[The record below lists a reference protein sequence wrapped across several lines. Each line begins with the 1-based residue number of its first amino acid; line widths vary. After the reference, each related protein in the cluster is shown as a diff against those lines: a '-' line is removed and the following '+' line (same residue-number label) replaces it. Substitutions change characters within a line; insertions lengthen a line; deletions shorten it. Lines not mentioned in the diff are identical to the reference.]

1 MVCHSLLCGNSPAS
15 PVHLGWPCEAWLI
28 VHWVTQDCD
37 PGDHFAL
44 FSEILVFI
52 LEFTG
57 LQFLLFLFAL
67 CWMRIR
73 GLCKLPNGR
82 DWLWGKLGLALV
94 GRAMLSKLLV
104 QFSVDG
110 GSCACTPP
118 PTPSPVCCLAWDSP
132 VLESIGSMI
141 GLMATSFK
149 STYANMLHLPRLLL
163 LVLLIQWRLL
173 SIHSS
178 ARDSQTLIGKI
189 GTLFCGVTV
198 PFPWVLVLTNVCLC
212 PPKSVSPVLWKF
224 CYQILLT
231 LKVRFPG
238 DSLSPC
244 QIPRFRSL
252 NWVLDPSQQ
261 CENFFG
267 KIVVQFVGHNPGGC
281 MIGLMATSSKWTYV
295 WHMPHVHDYCCQC
308 PHPLTRPLLTH
319 TLTADPYRQV
329 WFSLLWGLLLPQG
342 SCILISTIV
351 CLCPSRISGRFGVW
365 F

>member
-15 PVHLGWPCEAWLI
+15 PVHLGWSCEAWLI

-44 FSEILVFI
+44 FSVILVFI
-52 LEFTG
+52 LEVTG
-57 LQFLLFLFAL
+57 LQFLFFLFAL

-73 GLCKLPNGR
+73 GLCKLPSGR

-94 GRAMLSKLLV
+94 GRAMLSKFLV
-104 QFSVDG
+104 QFSADG

-118 PTPSPVCCLAWDSP
+118 PTPSPVRCLAWDSS

-163 LVLLIQWRLL
+163 LVLLIQWKLL

-178 ARDSQTLIGKI
+178 ARDSQTLIGKT

-212 PPKSVSPVLWKF
+212 PPKSVSPVVWKF

-238 DSLSPC
+238 SSLSPC

-267 KIVVQFVGHNPGGC
+267 RIVVQFVGHNPGGC
-281 MIGLMATSSKWTYV
+281 MIGLMATSSKWTY
-295 WHMPHVHDYCCQC
+295 DTC
-308 PHPLTRPLLTH
+308 PTSMTIAGSALIPAPDHCWPTSWQQ
-319 TLTADPYRQV
+319 TLTGRSGSVSCGGYCS
-329 WFSLLWGLLLPQG
+329 F

-351 CLCPSRISGRFGVW
+351 CLCPPRISGRYGVW